1 VQEIGE
7 MKPFEN
13 IRVADFTTML
23 AGPGLT
29 RVLSDLGAD
38 VIKIETPD
46 GDTYRPVYAG
56 FIAYNRGKRGI
67 VLDLTRPDARPIA
80 HKLISTCQVVVENS
94 RPGIMKKLGMDYETI
109 KQVRPD
115 IIYISSTA
123 FGTKGPDGDRPGYDP
138 LFQAMSGQM
147 AEQGGMNFPVYHK
160 IALNDEFLPLIGG
173 FGAACALFHKMR
185 TGQGQM
191 VETSLLNSS
200 VTIQSGKFIKYKGMK
215 RRSIG
220 KADIIGLSATNRMYQ
235 GVDGKWFY
243 LYCARD
249 EHFQALCRLIGM
261 EELIADPRFATA
273 GARKRHDK
281 ELAAILEDVFI
292 NSPAGLQA
300 LLLVLAGVPAAA
312 GQGVDHLLKEDTH
325 CQETGIF
332 ETIEDPLFGR
342 TLLQGVTTKFSETPG
357 KIQRPAPTHGQHTEE
372 VLLEIGYTREQIDEF
387 KVKKLVIQAV

>member
-1 VQEIGE
+1 

-29 RVLSDLGAD
+29 RILSDLGAD

-56 FIAYNRGKRGI
+56 FLGYNRGKRGI
-67 VLDLTRPDARPIA
+67 VLDLTRPDSRQIA
-80 HKLISTCQVVVENS
+80 HKLISTCQMVVENS

-109 KQVRPD
+109 KQIRPD

-123 FGTKGPDGDRPGYDP
+123 FGTKGPDGARPGYDP

-147 AEQGGMNFPVYHK
+147 AGQGGMDFPVYHR
-160 IALNDEFLPLIGG
+160 IAVNDEFIPLIGS

-215 RRSIG
+215 RRAAG
-220 KADIIGLSATNRMYQ
+220 KSDIIGLSATNRMYQ

-243 LYCARD
+243 LYCAK
-249 EHFQALCRLIGM
+249 EGHFEALCRLIGM
-261 EELIADPRFATA
+261 EELSSDPRFTTA

-281 ELAAILEDVFI
+281 DLTAILEDVFI

-312 GQGVDHLLKEDTH
+312 AQDTDHLLKEDPH
-325 CQETGIF
+325 CKETGF
-332 ETIEDPLFGR
+332 FTTINDPLFGT
-342 TLLQGVTTKFSETPG
+342 TLLQDVTTKFSETPG
-357 KIQRPAPTHGQHTEE
+357 KIQRPAPLHGQHTAE
-372 VLLEIGYTREQIDEF
+372 VLLEIGYTKEQIEEF
-387 KVKKLVIQAV
+387 KAKKLVIQAAA